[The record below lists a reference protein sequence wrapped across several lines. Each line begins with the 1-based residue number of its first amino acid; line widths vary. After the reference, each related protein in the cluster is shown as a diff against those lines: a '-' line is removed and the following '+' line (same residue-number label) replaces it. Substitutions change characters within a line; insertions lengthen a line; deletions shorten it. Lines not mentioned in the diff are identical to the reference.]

1 MFQCADYSWFAT
13 RALWCRKKSK
23 KTTHIKSR
31 TFITDIFTC
40 PYKKIFWWVETVNK
54 VVSIPIAYQLT
65 YIWTLLIDKK
75 NKMLKIVYTLNIFI
89 STQICMDS
97 DLENNY
103 LLNAP
108 LLAIEKNVLL
118 NVPRLT

>member
-1 MFQCADYSWFAT
+1 M
-13 RALWCRKKSK
+13 
-23 KTTHIKSR
+23 
-31 TFITDIFTC
+31 
-40 PYKKIFWWVETVNK
+40 
-54 VVSIPIAYQLT
+54 T

-118 NVPRLT
+118 NVPRFSIIKIINTKATHMDYGYINCLKVYSFQHICRDVELVRAPYIHMTHLPLF